1 MVTGNGCHP
10 LPVVHSRGSHSD
22 CSRLHPDTPH
32 FAEPRLYPFVPTLTA
47 SMHTT
52 LLLAAL
58 ASYVYSAPVKTIFG
72 GSPPPPESGGWL
84 PASTSYSNS
93 PYKTNLVPLL
103 RRLAPVRRGGLYC
116 EVPEFNMGFDS
127 EECSGLQ
134 YRACQLSIRQLAR
147 RGNPLFRCLVSSP
160 WHLVGDF
167 LGSRSGEHA
176 RWYFII
182 SFV

>member
-1 MVTGNGCHP
+1 VSSAAC
-10 LPVVHSRGSHSD
+10 SAF
-22 CSRLHPDTPH
+22 SRLAFKTVPGCIQI
-32 FAEPRLYPFVPTLTA
+32 PRILLSPGYIHLYQPSPQACTRRCF
-47 SMHTT
+47 S
-52 LLLAAL
+52 LLWHRTSTVLL
-58 ASYVYSAPVKTIFG
+58 SKLSLEVHHHL
-72 GSPPPPESGGWL
+72 PESGGWL